1 MITTIFGATSS
12 APNLALII
20 AIVVGVILLLIL
32 VKSVK
37 IVQEYERAV
46 IFRLGRCIGAKGPGI
61 FFIIPVVDK
70 MRKVNLQMIAAP
82 VPPQQVITKDNV
94 TVLVDAVAYFQVVD
108 AAASIVKVQDWYTA
122 SQLIAQTTLRST
134 IGRHEL
140 DQLLAE
146 RDRLDAEL
154 QVALDTQTESW
165 GISVRRVEIRD
176 VQLPEQM
183 QRAMARQAEAE
194 RERRAKVIAAEGEFE
209 ASLKLSQAAAAM
221 AATPGAM
228 HLRTLQTMAEIATE
242 KNSTIIFPIPTEI
255 MSALNS
261 VTARATPTGEVPIIS
276 PSFVPQA
283 TPPEAT
289 PPKATPPEATP
300 PQAAASE

>member
-1 MITTIFGATSS
+1 MIATLFAADNSTIN
-12 APNLALII
+12 P
-20 AIVVGVILLLIL
+20 IVVIGVVVAVVLLLIL
-32 VKSVK
+32 VRSIK

-46 IFRLGRCIGAKGPGI
+46 IFRLGRCVGAKGPGV

-154 QVALDTQTESW
+154 QLALDAQTETW

-255 MSALNS
+255 MSALNTLTTRGMMAPAAP
-261 VTARATPTGEVPIIS
+261 VAPIMPIVVPAADTPE
-276 PSFVPQA
+276 
-283 TPPEAT
+283 
-289 PPKATPPEATP
+289 
-300 PQAAASE
+300 

>member
-1 MITTIFGATSS
+1 MIATLFAADNSTIN
-12 APNLALII
+12 P
-20 AIVVGVILLLIL
+20 IVVIGVVVAVVLLLIL
-32 VKSVK
+32 VRSIK

-46 IFRLGRCIGAKGPGI
+46 IFRLGRCVGAKGPGV
-61 FFIIPVVDK
+61 FFIIPMVDK

-154 QVALDTQTESW
+154 QLALDAQTETW

-255 MSALNS
+255 MSALNTLTTRGMMAPAAP
-261 VTARATPTGEVPIIS
+261 VAPIMPIVVPAADTPE
-276 PSFVPQA
+276 
-283 TPPEAT
+283 
-289 PPKATPPEATP
+289 
-300 PQAAASE
+300 

>member
-1 MITTIFGATSS
+1 MNSPAVIYAASKVNPLG
-12 APNLALII
+12 II
-20 AIVVGVILLLIL
+20 AIVFGLILLLIL
-32 VKSVK
+32 VKSIK

-46 IFRLGRCIGAKGPGI
+46 IFRLGRCIGAKGPGV

-70 MRKVNLQMIAAP
+70 MRKVNLQLIAAP

-108 AAASIVKVQDWYTA
+108 AAASIVKVQDWYSA

-146 RDRLDAEL
+146 RDRLDHEL
-154 QVALDTQTESW
+154 QIALDTQTETW
-165 GISVRRVEIRD
+165 GISVKRVEIRD

-209 ASLKLSQAAAAM
+209 ASMKLSQAAAAM
-221 AATPGAM
+221 ADTPGAM

-242 KNSTIIFPIPTEI
+242 KNSTIIFPIPIEI
-255 MSALNS
+255 MAALRS
-261 VTARATPTGEVPIIS
+261 FTPKVVPDAPAIQPLES
-276 PSFVPQA
+276 
-283 TPPEAT
+283 
-289 PPKATPPEATP
+289 
-300 PQAAASE
+300 